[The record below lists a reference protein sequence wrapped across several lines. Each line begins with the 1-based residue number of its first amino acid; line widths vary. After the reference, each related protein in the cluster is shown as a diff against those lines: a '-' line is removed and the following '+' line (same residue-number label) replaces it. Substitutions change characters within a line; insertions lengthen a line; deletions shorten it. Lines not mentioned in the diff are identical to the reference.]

1 LNKQADDWQADDWQA
16 GDWRQHVEGALEG
29 HHGRLG
35 RAVVLFIYALIAIS
49 VISIGIETIDG
60 LPIWL
65 ADALTVIEWV
75 TVAVFTVEYI
85 LRIAIAPSK
94 RAYIFSFWGIVD
106 LLAILPFYLSFGVDL
121 RAIRVVRLFRVFRLL
136 KMARYS
142 DAAERLANAF
152 RAVREELIVFG
163 ITATVTLYICAVCI
177 YSFEHEAQPD
187 KFRSIFDALW
197 WASVTLTTVGYGD
210 RYPITVGG
218 RIFTM
223 LMLFV
228 ALGVIAVPTGLVS
241 SALSRMRH
249 KSEEHHDEQR
259 DGHHDEPAKRG

>member
-1 LNKQADDWQADDWQA
+1 MSEQA
-16 GDWRQHVEGALEG
+16 GDWRHHVEGALEG

-35 RAVVLFIYALIAIS
+35 RIVVFFIYGLIVIS
-49 VISIGIETIDG
+49 VVSIGIETVDD
-60 LPIWL
+60 LPAWL
-65 ADALTVIEWV
+65 ATLLDLIEWV
-75 TVAVFTVEYI
+75 TVGVFTVEYV
-85 LRIAIAPSK
+85 LRIAIAPRK
-94 RAYIFSFWGIVD
+94 LAYVFSFWGIVD
-106 LLAILPFYLSFGVDL
+106 LAAILPFYLSFGIDL

-177 YSFEHEAQPD
+177 YSFEHGAQPE

-210 RYPITVGG
+210 TYPITVGG
-218 RIFTM
+218 RLFTM

-241 SALSRMRH
+241 SALSRMRR
-249 KSEEHHDEQR
+249 KGDEQHDER
-259 DGHHDEPAKRG
+259 AKRE

>member
-1 LNKQADDWQADDWQA
+1 LSEQA
-16 GDWRQHVEGALEG
+16 GDWRHHVEGALEG

-35 RAVVLFIYALIAIS
+35 RAVVFFIYVLIVIS
-49 VISIGIETIDG
+49 VISIGIETDDH
-60 LPIWL
+60 LPAWL
-65 ADALTVIEWV
+65 ATLLTVIEWL

-85 LRIAIAPSK
+85 LRVAIAPRK
-94 RAYIFSFWGIVD
+94 LGYILSFWGIID
-106 LLAILPFYLSFGVDL
+106 LVAILPFYLSFGIDL
-121 RAIRVVRLFRVFRLL
+121 RAVRVVRLFRVFRLL

-142 DAAERLANAF
+142 GAAERMADAF

-163 ITATVTLYICAVCI
+163 ITAVVTLYICAVCI
-177 YSFEHEAQPD
+177 YSFEHEAQPE
-187 KFRSIFDALW
+187 KFRTIFDALW

-241 SALSRMRH
+241 SAMSRLRH
-249 KSEEHHDEQR
+249 KNDEHHDEQ
-259 DGHHDEPAKRG
+259 AKPK